1 MGEKEEVK
9 LKVDPRFNIFDK
21 TQQDE
26 SIVANNF
33 VEFHPISQISPTTSV
48 IEFFIG
54 GHDEQY
60 IDTTGIYLKVSGSV
74 TNESL
79 TNADVKDSVCNNLLH
94 ALFSQIDVQYNDRL
108 MTQSTNTYPIISYIK
123 NLVTTTK
130 TEKQSKLQS
139 ELFFMESSS
148 EIDEVDLTKNRALLK
163 RHGYVKSGNNLEMA
177 GQLLV
182 DVFSCSKFLI
192 NGVNIRVKLYK
203 NRSQFYIMSALGDK
217 SKATFVINKAV
228 LVVPKMTI
236 NPQLYLSHAEM
247 LKQGPAIYNFYQWRT
262 RVHTIPQRNRSI
274 QLESLFS
281 DKIPSLCIVILL
293 SSKSYSGA
301 FNTNPFHLKH
311 YKMHSGALIL
321 NGVNIPGN
329 TMVGDFDS
337 NVHTN
342 ASLYKTFTDAVEK
355 HFNIRDCG
363 IDIELFNKGY
373 TMFFFDLSDSLLV
386 SNNIKTRSGELRLR
400 IDFTEELPEPVDLIA
415 LGRFPASMKINV
427 SRVISH
433 DMF

>member
-1 MGEKEEVK
+1 MDEKKEAK

-26 SIVANNF
+26 SIVSNNF
-33 VEFHPISQISPTTSV
+33 VEFHPISQISATTSV

-54 GHDEQY
+54 GHDEKY
-60 IDTTGIYLKVSGSV
+60 IDTRGIYLKISGSV
-74 TNESL
+74 KKEDL
-79 TNADVKDSVCNNLLH
+79 TVADVKDSLCNDPLH

-108 MTQSTNTYPIISYIK
+108 MTQSTNTYPVISYIK

-130 TEKQSKLQS
+130 TEKESKLQS
-139 ELFFMESSS
+139 ELFFMEEAD
-148 EIDEVDLTKNRALLK
+148 EIAEVDLTKNSAMLK
-163 RHGYVKSGNNLEMA
+163 RHTYIKNGNNVEMA
-177 GQLLV
+177 GPLLV

-203 NRSQFYIMSALGDK
+203 NRSQFYIMSSLGDK
-217 SKATFVINKAV
+217 CKATFVINKAI

-236 NPQLYLSHAEM
+236 NPQLYLSHADM
-247 LKQGPAIYNFYQWRT
+247 LKEGPAVYNFYQWQT
-262 RVHTIPQRNRSI
+262 RVHTIPQRNRSL

-281 DKIPSLCIVILL
+281 DKIPSLCIVVLIP
-293 SSKSYSGA
+293 SQSYSGS
-301 FNTNPFHLKH
+301 FNSNPFNLKH
-311 YKMHSGALIL
+311 YKMHSAAIIL

-337 NVHTN
+337 AVHTN
-342 ASLYKTFTDAVEK
+342 AFLYKTFTDAVEK
-355 HFNIRDCG
+355 HFAIRDCG
-363 IDIELFNKGY
+363 VDIERFNKGY
-373 TMFFFDLSDSLLV
+373 TMFLFDLSDSILV
-386 SNNIKTRSGELRLR
+386 SNNVKTRSGELRLR
-400 IDFTEELPEPVDLIA
+400 MDFTEALSEPVDLIA